1 MEGLL
6 ELTSRGLYCPRGDFH
21 VDPWSAVESAIITHA
36 HSDHARRGSRQYLTT
51 DEGRHVLA
59 SRMDPDA
66 AIDAL
71 SYGETRLINGVKVS
85 LHPAGHIL
93 GSAQV
98 RIESRG
104 QVCVVSGDYK
114 TDGDPTC
121 RSFEPIRCHTFISE
135 ATFGLPLYRWPAQ
148 SSVLD
153 DLNRWWSQN
162 AEEGRASIVYAY
174 SLGKAQRVL
183 AGLDPSIGPIVC
195 HGAVEQLNRAYRE
208 TGIRLPATHLS
219 LDEGGDWKGRRAL
232 AVAPPSVQGS
242 GWLKRFG
249 DYDEA
254 FVSGWMLVRGTRRRR
269 SVGRGFVLS
278 DHADWPGL
286 LSAIDATESEQVY
299 LTHGNVEP
307 MVRWLREVGRVAD
320 GLETRFHGESD
331 DAERA
336 EANDSDTQADPEANG
351 GA

>member
-21 VDPWSAVESAIITHA
+21 VDPWSAVDSAVITHA
-36 HSDHARRGSRQYLTT
+36 HADHARRGSRRYLTS

-66 AIDAL
+66 EIDAAP
-71 SYGETRLINGVKVS
+71 YGETRLINGVKVS

-135 ATFGLPLYRWPAQ
+135 ATFGLPLYRWPVQ

-208 TGIRLPATHLS
+208 TGIPLPDTHLS

-232 AVAPPSVQGS
+232 AIAPPSVQGS

-286 LSAIDATESEQVY
+286 LSAIDATEAEQVY

-307 MVRWLREVGRVAD
+307 MVRWLREQGYRVDA
-320 GLETRFHGESD
+320 LATRFTGESD
-331 DAERA
+331 DAERTEPSDGEV
-336 EANDSDTQADPEANG
+336 EAPSQGNERE
-351 GA
+351 